1 MLAKIFFLGAQIKKK
16 TQTFRANPARLS
28 AGKSCKNLKSLT
40 CWLNTK
46 KCTLRSVI
54 LARDL

>member
-1 MLAKIFFLGAQIKKK
+1 MLAKIFFLGAQILKK

-40 CWLNTK
+40 CWLNRGYK
-46 KCTLRSVI
+46 KVHSQKCYLG
-54 LARDL
+54 

>member
-40 CWLNTK
+40 CWLNRGYK
-46 KCTLRSVI
+46 KVHSQKCY
-54 LARDL
+54 LA